1 MRKIQV
7 SAVFWTLLL
16 AIPFTA
22 LALSMAAY
30 VTEHMSEIL
39 AWIGSVSVAS
49 TVGGVGW
56 AIQFSE
62 RWPELAGMVVGQ
74 LIILTILIFA
84 RQSGLAENNTRN
96 EN

>member
-1 MRKIQV
+1 MRKIQF
-7 SAVFWTLLL
+7 SAVFWTMLL

-30 VTEHMSEIL
+30 ITEHLSEIL
-39 AWIGSVSVAS
+39 AWVGSVSVAT

-56 AIQFSE
+56 AMQFSE

-84 RQSGLAENNTRN
+84 RQAGLTEQNAHNDS
-96 EN
+96 